1 MTNRPALTRLP
12 GTPEPMHCW
21 PGHGGIRIAGD
32 SWGPADGPLVLLQHG
47 GGQTRHAW
55 KGAGE
60 TLGTAGYH
68 AVAFDARG
76 HGDTDWAPDGV
87 YGQDVMVRDLQC
99 VVAALGNRRPVLV
112 GASMGGGTSLVAVG
126 ESHVDATALV
136 LVDIAP
142 RIEAQ
147 GVDRIVNFMRAH
159 PEGFATLE
167 DAALH
172 IASYRGRP
180 VAAHPRGLQKNL
192 RLNAAGRW
200 TWHWDQR
207 LMNDENHNHRNDPA
221 FFERALEQYAGPL
234 MLVRGARS
242 DVISPEGAEQFQQTF
257 PQARFVALAG
267 AGHMVAG
274 DANDAFTATLIE
286 FLREVMPP
294 STSASPGSPEPAT
307 TLSAANGERAP

>member
-1 MTNRPALTRLP
+1 MRRPDTPLP
-12 GTPEPMHCW
+12 SERREF
-21 PGHGGIRIAGD
+21 PGFDGGAWVADIAG
-32 SWGPADGPLVLLQHG
+32 PAGAPTVLLLHG

-55 KGAGE
+55 GGTAQAMAGAGWRSIALDLPGHGESAWSVAGDYRIE
-60 TLGTAGYH
+60 TLSRSMARLWHEIGTPL
-68 AVAFDARG
+68 AV
-76 HGDTDWAPDGV
+76 
-87 YGQDVMVRDLQC
+87 
-99 VVAALGNRRPVLV
+99 V
-112 GASMGGGTSLVAVG
+112 GASLGGLISMAAVARG
-126 ESHVDATALV
+126 DAPTINALA

-142 RIEAQ
+142 RIEAK
-147 GVDRIVNFMRAH
+147 GVDRIINFMRAH

-207 LMNDENHNHRNDPA
+207 LMNDDNHNHRDDPA
-221 FFERALEQYAGPL
+221 FFERTLAQYAGPL

-242 DVISPEGAEQFQQTF
+242 DVISEAGAEVFRQTF
-257 PQARFVALAG
+257 PQAHFVDLPG

-274 DANDAFTATLIE
+274 DANDAFTASLIG
-286 FLREVMPP
+286 FLGRVMPAAP
-294 STSASPGSPEPAT
+294 IAIQSTLGVSEP
-307 TLSAANGERAP
+307 

>member
-1 MTNRPALTRLP
+1 MTLSVESLASRRHEFP
-12 GTPEPMHCW
+12 GFD
-21 PGHGGIRIAGD
+21 GGAWVADIAGP
-32 SWGPADGPLVLLQHG
+32 SRAPTVLLLHG

-55 KGAGE
+55 GGTALAMAKAGWRSVALDLPGHGESAWSPNGDYRIE
-60 TLGTAGYH
+60 TLSR
-68 AVAFDARG
+68 DMARLC
-76 HGDTDWAPDGV
+76 H
-87 YGQDVMVRDLQC
+87 M
-99 VVAALGNRRPVLV
+99 LGSPLALV
-112 GASMGGGTSLVAVG
+112 GASLGGMISMAM
-126 ESHVDATALV
+126 SARSDAPAISALA

-142 RIEAQ
+142 RVESK
-147 GVDRIVNFMRAH
+147 GVDRIVEFMRAH

-167 DAALH
+167 DAARH

-180 VAAHPRGLQKNL
+180 VMAHPRGLQKNL
-192 RLNAAGRW
+192 RLNPAGRW

-221 FFERALEQYAGPL
+221 FFERSLARYAGPL

-242 DVISPEGAEQFQQTF
+242 DVISPAGAEQFQQTF

-286 FLREVMPP
+286 FLRAVMPP
-294 STSASPGSPEPAT
+294 STPASPATPEPSTTVSAT
-307 TLSAANGERAP
+307 KGEPAP

>member
-1 MTNRPALTRLP
+1 MTLSEESSASKRHEFP
-12 GTPEPMHCW
+12 GFD
-21 PGHGGIRIAGD
+21 GGAWVADIAGP
-32 SWGPADGPLVLLQHG
+32 SHAPTVLLLHG

-55 KGAGE
+55 GGTALAMAKAGWRSVALDLPGHGESAWSPNGDYRIE
-60 TLGTAGYH
+60 TLSR
-68 AVAFDARG
+68 DMARFC
-76 HGDTDWAPDGV
+76 
-87 YGQDVMVRDLQC
+87 R
-99 VVAALGNRRPVLV
+99 ALGSPLALV
-112 GASMGGGTSLVAVG
+112 GASLGGMISMAM
-126 ESHVDATALV
+126 SARSDAPAISALA

-142 RIEAQ
+142 RVESK
-147 GVDRIVNFMRAH
+147 GVDRIVEFMRAH

-167 DAALH
+167 DAARH

-180 VAAHPRGLQKNL
+180 VMAHPRGLQKNL
-192 RLNAAGRW
+192 RLNPAGRW

-221 FFERALEQYAGPL
+221 FFERALARYAGPL

-242 DVISPEGAEQFQQTF
+242 DVISPAGAEQFQQTF

-294 STSASPGSPEPAT
+294 STPASPATPEPST
-307 TLSAANGERAP
+307 TVSAAKGEPAS

>member
-1 MTNRPALTRLP
+1 MAQAGWRTVALDL
-12 GTPEPMHCW
+12 
-21 PGHGGIRIAGD
+21 PGHGESAWSPSGDYRI
-32 SWGPADGPLVLLQHG
+32 
-47 GGQTRHAW
+47 
-55 KGAGE
+55 E
-60 TLGTAGYH
+60 TLS
-68 AVAFDARG
+68 FDMARFC
-76 HGDTDWAPDGV
+76 HT
-87 YGQDVMVRDLQC
+87 
-99 VVAALGNRRPVLV
+99 LGSPLALV
-112 GASMGGGTSLVAVG
+112 GASLGGMISMAM
-126 ESHVDATALV
+126 SARSDAPPIAALA

-142 RIEAQ
+142 RVESK
-147 GVDRIVNFMRAH
+147 GVDRIVEFMRAH

-167 DAALH
+167 DAARH

-180 VAAHPRGLQKNL
+180 VMAHPRGLQKNL
-192 RLNAAGRW
+192 RLNQAGRW

-242 DVISPEGAEQFQQTF
+242 DVISPAGAEQFQQTF
-257 PQARFVALAG
+257 PQARFVALPG

-294 STSASPGSPEPAT
+294 ATPASHEPHT
-307 TLSAANGERAP
+307 PVSAANGEPAP

>member
-1 MTNRPALTRLP
+1 MRRPDTPLP
-12 GTPEPMHCW
+12 SERREF
-21 PGHGGIRIAGD
+21 PGFDGGAWVADIAG
-32 SWGPADGPLVLLQHG
+32 PAGAPTVLLLHG

-55 KGAGE
+55 GGTAQAMARAGWRSIALDLPGHGESAWSVAGDYRIE
-60 TLGTAGYH
+60 TLSRSMARLWHEIGTPL
-68 AVAFDARG
+68 AV
-76 HGDTDWAPDGV
+76 
-87 YGQDVMVRDLQC
+87 
-99 VVAALGNRRPVLV
+99 V
-112 GASMGGGTSLVAVG
+112 GASLGGLISMAAVARG
-126 ESHVDATALV
+126 DAPTINALA

-207 LMNDENHNHRNDPA
+207 LMNDDNHNHRDDPA
-221 FFERALEQYAGPL
+221 FFERTLAQYAGPL

-242 DVISPEGAEQFQQTF
+242 DVISEAGAEVFRQTF
-257 PQARFVALAG
+257 PQAHFVNLPG

-274 DANDAFTATLIE
+274 DANDAFTASLIG
-286 FLREVMPP
+286 FLGRVMPAAP
-294 STSASPGSPEPAT
+294 IAIQSTLGVSEP
-307 TLSAANGERAP
+307 